1 MLINYFYTYKVMLL
15 IPMQIEEDG
24 YLNSS
29 QLYVD
34 VFFSQSE
41 FTIGENSIVWAR
53 NTVTNKTQERIISH
67 IKMAYPSVSQIDPA
81 LVVTWSN
88 ITNAY
93 FHNGR
98 VCNHNN
104 ILYMT

>member
-1 MLINYFYTYKVMLL
+1 MLL
-15 IPMQIEEDG
+15 ILMQIRSDG

-29 QLYVD
+29 KLYVD
-34 VFFSQSE
+34 IFNSQSN

-53 NTVTNKTQERIISH
+53 NTVTNRTQERIISH
-67 IKMAYPSVSQIDPA
+67 IKMAYPSVSQIDHA

-88 ITNAY
+88 ITNTN

-98 VCNHNN
+98 VGNHTIY
-104 ILYMT
+104 IL